1 MRLFYL
7 TILSLLTSLS
17 TLSNTAQGQ
26 TIHSKLA
33 SQTQRLLEDVQMKNA
48 SLSFYVVDAGSGD
61 LVYEYSGHRG
71 LSPASSQK
79 IFTAIAAFEKLGK
92 DFRFKTVLGYKGQVA
107 SGVLKGDLIIK
118 GYGDPTLG
126 SWRYP
131 GYKPEDVKTKIL
143 ASLKSAGIRAVD
155 GNILIDETAYSFN
168 PVPGG
173 WPWNDIGNYYGAGDW
188 GVNWKENQV
197 NITYRGGHPG
207 GAVSITKVDP
217 EMPDVQLIN
226 KMVAGP
232 AGSSDLSRIFTAP
245 YSPVALIDGRVPAGT
260 TRMATGSM
268 PNPPLQL
275 GVDIQR
281 WLKENQIYITG
292 SVKTGGN
299 LVIKGGSVPEMDKV
313 IDTYTSPVLSSIVHH
328 FLRKSVNLYGEA
340 FAKAIGYQDK
350 KEGSTQVG
358 VEEIRKFWQANGIS
372 KSELAMMDGSGL
384 SPQNYVSAYAEVKA
398 LLYAQKQ
405 PWFADFYEALP
416 TYNNT
421 KMKSGTIH
429 ACKAYAGYQKSSSG
443 KTYVFSIIINNYYGS
458 QYSLLP
464 KMYRILNV
472 LK

>member
-7 TILSLLTSLS
+7 TFLFFVATIQLS
-17 TLSNTAQGQ
+17 AQS
-26 TIHSKLA
+26 IHARLA

-48 SLSFYVVDAGSGD
+48 SLSLYVADAATGE
-61 LVYEYSGHRG
+61 LVYQYSGHRG
-71 LSPASSQK
+71 LAPASSQK
-79 IFTAIAAFEKLGK
+79 IFTAIAAFEKLGT
-92 DFRFKTVLGYKGQVA
+92 DFRFKTTLGYKGQVE

-131 GYKPEDVKTKIL
+131 GYKPEDVKNKIIG
-143 ASLKSAGIRAVD
+143 SLKAAGIRAVD
-155 GNILIDETAYSFN
+155 GDIIVDETSFSFN

-173 WPWNDIGNYYGAGDW
+173 WPWNDMGNYYGAGDW
-188 GVNWKENQV
+188 GVNWMENQV
-197 NITYRGGHPG
+197 NITYRGGSPG
-207 GAVSITKVDP
+207 GTVKIQKVDP
-217 EMPDVQLIN
+217 EMPGVALIN
-226 KMVAGP
+226 KMVSGP
-232 AGSSDLSRIFTAP
+232 SGSADKSRIFTAP
-245 YSPVALIDGRVPAGT
+245 YSPVALIDGRVPSGT

-275 GVDIQR
+275 GTDIAR

-292 SVKTGGN
+292 GVKTGGA
-299 LVIKGGSVPEMDKV
+299 LVIKGNSVPKMAKV
-313 IDTYTSPVLSSIVHH
+313 IDTYTSPQLSRIVHY

-340 FAKAIGYQDK
+340 FAKAIGYQEK
-350 KEGSTQVG
+350 NEGSTETG
-358 VEEIRKFWQANGIS
+358 VDEIIKFWKSNGIS
-372 KSELAMMDGSGL
+372 AGELGMMDGSGL

-398 LLYAQKQ
+398 LLYARGRN
-405 PWFADFYEALP
+405 WFADFYEALP
-416 TYNNT
+416 TYNGT

-443 KTYVFSIIINNYYGS
+443 KNYVFSIIINNYYGS